1 MAIARAK
8 MISERFGGRSA
19 ATGGKG
25 SMRRKKF
32 YTYNT
37 AASRNV
43 VEINRL
49 MKKNS
54 GSVIPDIES
63 AYMMMD
69 TGEVILFNSPKVELS
84 TTANMCLLTGPSE
97 KKHQNECIDELASF
111 LIAMGNAAD
120 YEAYRSRVEQ
130 QCHHHPPEQIMEAA
144 ASKKSELGCSTDCM
158 QFKRIHS
165 ISNDAYKFFKSPLNT
180 ITLCDTALLVEAVE
194 QSFLQELYYGKVQLD
209 PFGHVS
215 NLMCCSAWNAFVLTH
230 SHSRC

>member
-32 YTYNT
+32 YTSSYRHHYT
-37 AASRNV
+37 AASRNY

-54 GSVIPDIES
+54 GSVIPNIES

-69 TGEVILFNSPKVELS
+69 TGEVILFDSPKVELS
-84 TTANMCLLTGPSE
+84 TNANMCVLTGPSE

-144 ASKKSELGCSTDCM
+144 ASKKSELVCSTD
-158 QFKRIHS
+158 S
-165 ISNDAYKFFKSPLNT
+165 ISYNT
-180 ITLCDTALLVEAVE
+180 AWLVEAVE
-194 QSFLQELYYGKVQLD
+194 QSYLQELYYGKVLLD

-215 NLMCCSAWNAFVLTH
+215 NLMYCSV
-230 SHSRC
+230 

>member
-8 MISERFGGRSA
+8 MIGERFGGRSA

-32 YTYNT
+32 YTSSYRHHYT
-37 AASRNV
+37 AASRNY

-54 GSVIPDIES
+54 GSVIPNIES

-69 TGEVILFNSPKVELS
+69 TGEVILFDSPKVELS
-84 TTANMCLLTGPSE
+84 TSANMCVLTGPSE

-111 LIAMGNAAD
+111 LIAMGNAAN
-120 YEAYRSRVEQ
+120 
-130 QCHHHPPEQIMEAA
+130 MEAA
-144 ASKKSELGCSTDCM
+144 ASKKLELVCSAD
-158 QFKRIHS
+158 FIG
-165 ISNDAYKFFKSPLNT
+165 Y
-180 ITLCDTALLVEAVE
+180 DTSLLVEAVE
-194 QSFLQELYYGKVQLD
+194 QSYLQELYYGKVQLD

-215 NLMCCSAWNAFVLTH
+215 NLTCCSA
-230 SHSRC
+230 

>member
-32 YTYNT
+32 YTSSYRHHYT
-37 AASRNV
+37 AASRNY

-54 GSVIPDIES
+54 GSVIPNIES

-69 TGEVILFNSPKVELS
+69 TGEVILFDSPKVELS
-84 TTANMCLLTGPSE
+84 TSANMCVLTGPSE

-111 LIAMGNAAD
+111 LIAMGNAAN
-120 YEAYRSRVEQ
+120 
-130 QCHHHPPEQIMEAA
+130 MEAA
-144 ASKKSELGCSTDCM
+144 ASKKSELVCSISDM

-165 ISNDAYKFFKSPLNT
+165 VSNDAYEFFKSSRDD
-180 ITLCDTALLVEAVE
+180 IISYDTALLVKAVE
-194 QSFLQELYYGKVQLD
+194 QSYLQELYYGKVQLD

-215 NLMCCSAWNAFVLTH
+215 NLMCCIA
-230 SHSRC
+230 

>member
-19 ATGGKG
+19 AIGGKG

-32 YTYNT
+32 YMSSYCHHYT
-37 AASRNV
+37 AASH

-69 TGEVILFNSPKVELS
+69 TGEVILFDSPKVELS
-84 TTANMCLLTGPSE
+84 TSANMCVLTGPSE

-130 QCHHHPPEQIMEAA
+130 QCHHYPPEQI
-144 ASKKSELGCSTDCM
+144 
-158 QFKRIHS
+158 
-165 ISNDAYKFFKSPLNT
+165 
-180 ITLCDTALLVEAVE
+180 
-194 QSFLQELYYGKVQLD
+194 LY
-209 PFGHVS
+209 P
-215 NLMCCSAWNAFVLTH
+215 
-230 SHSRC
+230 

>member
-8 MISERFGGRSA
+8 MISERFSGRSA
-19 ATGGKG
+19 ATEGKG

-32 YTYNT
+32 YTYDT
-37 AASRNV
+37 VASRNV

-69 TGEVILFNSPKVELS
+69 TGEVILFDSPKVELS
-84 TTANMCLLTGPSE
+84 TSANMCVLTGPSE
-97 KKHQNECIDELASF
+97 KRHQNECIDELASF

-120 YEAYRSRVEQ
+120 
-130 QCHHHPPEQIMEAA
+130 MEAA
-144 ASKKSELGCSTDCM
+144 ASKKSELVCSTDCM
-158 QFKRIHS
+158 QFKRINS
-165 ISNDAYKFFKSPLNT
+165 VSNYAYESFRSSREDIISH
-180 ITLCDTALLVEAVE
+180 DTSLLVEAVE
-194 QSFLQELYYGKVQLD
+194 QSYLQELYYGKVQLD

-215 NLMCCSAWNAFVLTH
+215 SLTYCSVLNAFVLTY
-230 SHSRC
+230 SRC

>member
-25 SMRRKKF
+25 SMRRKKY
-32 YTYNT
+32 YTSSYRHHYT
-37 AASRNV
+37 AASRND

-69 TGEVILFNSPKVELS
+69 TGEVILFDSPKVELS
-84 TTANMCLLTGPSE
+84 TSANMCVLTGPSE

-111 LIAMGNAAD
+111 LIAMENAAD
-120 YEAYRSRVEQ
+120 
-130 QCHHHPPEQIMEAA
+130 MEAA
-144 ASKKSELGCSTDCM
+144 ASKKSELVCSTD
-158 QFKRIHS
+158 S
-165 ISNDAYKFFKSPLNT
+165 ISYNT
-180 ITLCDTALLVEAVE
+180 AWLVEAVE
-194 QSFLQELYYGKVQLD
+194 QSYLQELYYGKVLLD

-215 NLMCCSAWNAFVLTH
+215 NLMYCSA
-230 SHSRC
+230 

>member
-32 YTYNT
+32 YTYDT
-37 AASRNV
+37 VASRNV

-69 TGEVILFNSPKVELS
+69 TGEVILFDSPKVELS
-84 TTANMCLLTGPSE
+84 TSANMCVLTGPSE

-111 LIAMGNAAD
+111 LIAMGNAAN
-120 YEAYRSRVEQ
+120 
-130 QCHHHPPEQIMEAA
+130 MEAA
-144 ASKKSELGCSTDCM
+144 ASKKLELVCSAD
-158 QFKRIHS
+158 FIG
-165 ISNDAYKFFKSPLNT
+165 Y
-180 ITLCDTALLVEAVE
+180 DTSLLVEAVE
-194 QSFLQELYYGKVQLD
+194 QSYLQELYYGKVQLD